1 MLLTRRYNHHHYV
14 RRNTGLLHCL
24 WYHSKRKRLR
34 PNFNIAS
41 HPHGRPLAQ
50 GEQTRFAVKTI
61 ARQTHAEATTTTN
74 RHVLSLSLLAAL
86 RKRRL
91 ISAANRALPGRRSYN
106 IFKGLM
112 MNRIVETGPVSEM
125 NRNPNDDTSTRVLGA
140 GQWKGKIKIADDFDE
155 LPDDLLKL
163 FTGEAEE
170 DESFA

>member
-1 MLLTRRYNHHHYV
+1 
-14 RRNTGLLHCL
+14 
-24 WYHSKRKRLR
+24 
-34 PNFNIAS
+34 
-41 HPHGRPLAQ
+41 
-50 GEQTRFAVKTI
+50 
-61 ARQTHAEATTTTN
+61 
-74 RHVLSLSLLAAL
+74 LAAL

-125 NRNPNDDTSTRVLGA
+125 KHNPNDDTSIRVLGA
-140 GQWKGKIKIADDFDE
+140 GQWKGKIKIADDFDD

-170 DESFA
+170 DESIA